1 MANKTETFS
10 LYVQISFGKTVD
22 DPWDWQVT
30 TWATEQEVQKHA
42 NVVEVNMLAW

>member
-1 MANKTETFS
+1 MCK
-10 LYVQISFGKTVD
+10 LYLGKQVD

-42 NVVEVNMLAW
+42 NIGEVNMLAW